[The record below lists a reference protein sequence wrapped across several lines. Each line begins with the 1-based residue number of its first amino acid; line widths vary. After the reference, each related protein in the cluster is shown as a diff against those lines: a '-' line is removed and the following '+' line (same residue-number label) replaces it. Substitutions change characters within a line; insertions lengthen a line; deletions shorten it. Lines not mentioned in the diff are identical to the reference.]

1 MQASSETV
9 RDSAHDSARDSVRDS
24 VRDALAILRC
34 LAARPENL
42 VALRLHGQGG
52 IVVIERGASAN
63 EDELMAVRLTL
74 GKRRRTALGR
84 LRRDQGRTRWQLS
97 HSGSAARDVRPEAV
111 QVLGR
116 VLSVIHLG
124 QNGKPEAARAAI

>member
-1 MQASSETV
+1 MQASSGTV
-9 RDSAHDSARDSVRDS
+9 RDNVRE
-24 VRDALAILRC
+24 ALAFVRG
-34 LAARPENL
+34 LAARPESL
-42 VALRLHGQGG
+42 VALRLRGEGD
-52 IVVIERGASAN
+52 IVVIERGASAG
-63 EDELMAVRLTL
+63 EDELMAVRLTF

>member
-1 MQASSETV
+1 MQASSGTV
-9 RDSAHDSARDSVRDS
+9 RDSVRDS
-24 VRDALAILRC
+24 VREALAFMKC

-42 VALRLHGQGG
+42 VALRLRGG
-52 IVVIERGASAN
+52 GEIVVIERGASAG
-63 EDELMAVRLTL
+63 EDELMAVRLTF

-84 LRRDQGRTRWQLS
+84 LRREQGRTRWQLS
-97 HSGSAARDVRPEAV
+97 HPGWAAHDVRPEAV